1 MNPERYLNKNTLMIT
16 ILLVTSSILIINNVS
31 APPVVYNE
39 TLSPIYRNF
48 SGVSSVFVINNTGT
62 INGNFALNHY
72 LENDTP
78 VASETKQINAG
89 QSLTIDLSQSAPFAN
104 DPFTGYVIITADQP
118 FVAEIQ
124 PTPTPTPTA
133 SPSPT
138 STSSPFYSP
147 TPEPQPL
154 EDQSLTLYVV
164 GAAITV
170 AAIGLIV
177 FILKKK

>member
-1 MNPERYLNKNTLMIT
+1 M
-16 ILLVTSSILIINNVS
+16 
-31 APPVVYNE
+31 
-39 TLSPIYRNF
+39 
-48 SGVSSVFVINNTGT
+48 
-62 INGNFALNHY
+62 
-72 LENDTP
+72 
-78 VASETKQINAG
+78 
-89 QSLTIDLSQSAPFAN
+89 
-104 DPFTGYVIITADQP
+104 ITADQP

-124 PTPTPTPTA
+124 PTPTPTPPA
-133 SPSPT
+133 IPSPT